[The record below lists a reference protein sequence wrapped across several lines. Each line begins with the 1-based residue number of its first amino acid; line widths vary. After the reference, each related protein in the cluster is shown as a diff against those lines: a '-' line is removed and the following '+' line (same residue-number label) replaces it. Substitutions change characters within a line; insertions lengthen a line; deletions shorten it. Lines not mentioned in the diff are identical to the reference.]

1 MSIWNN
7 LYIGISGLTA
17 HGTAISVVG
26 DNIANVSTVGFKA
39 SRAGF
44 SDVMGGMAG
53 PTRLGGGVHLDGS
66 QVAYGQG
73 ILQQTGGTL
82 DMAVS
87 GRGFFVVNGNH
98 NGTPG
103 TYFTRDGRFN
113 LDTQGYIVNPEG
125 LRLQGYMF
133 DPTGVQGQL
142 VGDLQL
148 GALQSQPLATGNVN
162 LSLNL
167 DATDA
172 APAAWDAADPEG
184 TSNFATSTTV
194 YDSLGN
200 GHAVQMYFRSNGD
213 GSWEWHAM
221 VDGAELTGGGA
232 GAGVPTEI
240 ASGTLS
246 FRTNGALDVE
256 TTAGS
261 SADFLGAEPGQTISF
276 DFGDSITTDGG
287 TGFAGTTQYA
297 GDTVVNASTQD
308 GFGFGSLVD
317 VVVAENGTIEGL
329 FSNGQRRAVARVA
342 LASFAA
348 EDGLSRESGQLFRE
362 TPASGQ
368 PLVDAAATGSRGSVF
383 AGNLEASNV
392 DLTNELVTLI
402 AYQRAFQANVKTV
415 QTADEMLSEIANL
428 KR

>member
-7 LYIGISGLTA
+7 LYIGISGLSA
-17 HGTAISVVG
+17 HSTAISVVG
-26 DNIANVSTVGFKA
+26 DNIANVSTIGFKA

-53 PTRLGGGVHLDGS
+53 GSRLGGGVHMDGT
-66 QVAYGQG
+66 QVSYGQG

-87 GRGFFVVNGNH
+87 GRGFFVMNGNH

-103 TYFTRDGRFN
+103 TYYSRDGRFN
-113 LDTQGYIVNPEG
+113 LDTNGYIVNPEG
-125 LRLQGYMF
+125 LRLQGYGF

-148 GALQSQPLATGNVN
+148 GALQSQPLATSGVN
-162 LSLNL
+162 MSLNL
-167 DATDA
+167 DSNEEVGPAWVEAT
-172 APAAWDAADPEG
+172 PEA

-200 GHAVQMYFRSNGD
+200 GHSVQMYFRNAGNGQ
-213 GSWEWHAM
+213 WEWHAM
-221 VDGAELTGGGA
+221 VDGAELTGGGN
-232 GAGVPTEI
+232 GNGVPTEF

-246 FRTNGALDVE
+246 FTTDGRLDIE
-256 TTAGS
+256 STITS
-261 SADFLGAEPGQTISF
+261 SANFLGAEQGQVINF
-276 DFGDSITTDGG
+276 DFGDALTTDQG
-287 TGFAGTTQYA
+287 TGLAGSTQYA
-297 GDTVVNASTQD
+297 GETAVTASTQD

-317 VVVAENGTIEGL
+317 VVVSENGTIEGL
-329 FSNGQRRAVARVA
+329 FSNGQRRPVARVA
-342 LASFAA
+342 LASFAS
-348 EDGLSRESGQLFRE
+348 EDGLSRESSQLFRE

-368 PLVDAAATGSRGSVF
+368 ALVDAAGTGSRGSVF
-383 AGNLEASNV
+383 SGNLEASNV

-402 AYQRAFQANVKTV
+402 AFQRAFQANVKTV
-415 QTADEMLSEIANL
+415 QTADEMLSEVANL